1 MGKKAKNNSKRL
13 KTSHKKGIIKRKTAY
28 THVDKNLLNV
38 NAFIDQ
44 QMHSN
49 TDNTLL
55 PKIEAESMTFDELRK
70 LIDGP
75 PQKKRV
81 GRLRVE
87 DAAYL

>member
-28 THVDKNLLNV
+28 THVDKNLLDV

-44 QMHSN
+44 NMPTTQ
-49 TDNTLL
+49 DALA
-55 PKIEAESMTFDELRK
+55 PKIEAESMTFDELRRI
-70 LIDGP
+70 LDGP